1 VFFNSPAY
9 GLFLV
14 LILVVYYRVPHR
26 VQNALLLAASYT
38 FYAFW
43 DPRFLALIWLSTVVD
58 FVAARVIGRER
69 RTPVFPSPA
78 FPSPVLPTRT
88 MRFAL
93 AASVATNLGILG
105 FFKYWGFFAENAQA
119 LLATIGFQAS
129 MPVLE
134 VLLPVGISFYTFQTL
149 SYTIDVYRG
158 EIEPVDSLTDFALFV
173 AYFPQ
178 LVAGPIERAGR
189 LLPQIRRSRHI
200 RQEDLAAG
208 LTLILMGLVRK
219 VAIADPAGVIADRL
233 FAEPARFTP
242 LQLTAGMLAYGLQIY
257 GDFAGYSN
265 IARGSS
271 RLLGIEL
278 MRNFKHP
285 YFATNPADFWRRWHI
300 SLSTWLR
307 DYVYIPLGGNRRG
320 RLRTDAHLMATM
332 LVGGL
337 WHGASWRF
345 VVWGG
350 LHGVF
355 LGVHRRWT
363 GGASRRVPPRAS
375 AGLRARMG
383 RVGAMLATFVCVH
396 VAWVFFRAR
405 DLDTALIYLSG
416 LVQPRPGGWTELAGV
431 VGLGLL
437 TLGLDLPQHALDDE
451 LWPLRLPPV
460 ARGVLAATAVI
471 LVALSGTV
479 GGAFIYFQF

>member
-1 VFFNSPAY
+1 MLFNSPAY

-14 LILVVYYRVPHR
+14 LVLVVYYRVPHSI
-26 VQNALLLAASYT
+26 QNLLLLAASYA

-43 DPRFLALIWLSTVVD
+43 DPRFLALIWLSTAVD
-58 FVAARVIGRER
+58 FVAARVIGRARGRSATAGQTR
-69 RTPVFPSPA
+69 RM
-78 FPSPVLPTRT
+78 RT
-88 MRFAL
+88 MRLAL
-93 AASVATNLGILG
+93 AASIVTNLGILG

-119 LLATIGFQAS
+119 LLAAIGFHAS
-129 MPVLE
+129 LPVLE

-158 EIEPVDSLTDFALFV
+158 DLEPVDSLRDFALFV

-189 LLPQIRRSRHI
+189 LLPQIRGARII
-200 RQEDLAAG
+200 RQEDLSAG
-208 LTLILMGLVRK
+208 LTLILIGLVRK

-242 LQLTAGMLAYGLQIY
+242 LQLTAGVLAYGLQIY

-278 MRNFKHP
+278 MRNFRHP
-285 YFATNPADFWRRWHI
+285 YFATNPSDFWRRWHI

-320 RLRTDAHLMATM
+320 RVRTYANLMATM
-332 LVGGL
+332 LIGGL

-345 VVWGG
+345 VIWGG
-350 LHGVF
+350 LHGAF

-363 GGASRRVPPRAS
+363 GGWGRHSPPPATHGRAS
-375 AGLRARMG
+375 WRTRLQQA
-383 RVGAMLATFVCVH
+383 GAMAATFAVVH
-396 VAWVFFRAR
+396 VAWIFFRAR
-405 DLDTALIYLSG
+405 DLETAWIYLRG
-416 LVQPRPGGWTELAGV
+416 LGRLQTGGMTELAGV
-431 VGLGLL
+431 LVLGLL
-437 TLGLDLPQHALDDE
+437 TLTLDLPQHLADDE
-451 LWPLRLPPV
+451 LWPLRVPPL
-460 ARGVLAATAVI
+460 ARGLLIALAVI
-471 LVALSGTV
+471 LIALSGTV
-479 GGAFIYFQF
+479 GRAFIYFQF